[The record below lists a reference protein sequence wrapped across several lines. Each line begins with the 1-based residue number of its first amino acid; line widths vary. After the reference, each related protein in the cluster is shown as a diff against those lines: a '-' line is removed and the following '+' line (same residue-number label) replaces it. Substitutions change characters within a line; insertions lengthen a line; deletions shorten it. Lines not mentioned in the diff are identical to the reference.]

1 MPDPIPVEA
10 RKPFRV
16 LVTGSRAWTDEGVI
30 HDALSELLFR
40 HKAIVLVHGACPR
53 GADQIADQW
62 AALRNA
68 GEWTPVLVERH
79 PADWNGPAK
88 RGAGFARNAEM
99 VSLGADLALAF
110 IVDASRG
117 ASHTA
122 DLAEKAGIPTRRY
135 ERSSRADT

>member
-1 MPDPIPVEA
+1 MANPW
-10 RKPFRV
+10 RV
-16 LVTGSRAWTDEGVI
+16 LVTGSRTWDDEGVI
-30 HDALSELLFR
+30 HDALSGLLFR
-40 HKAIVLVHGACPR
+40 HKAIVLVHGGCPR
-53 GADQIADQW
+53 GADRIADQW
-62 AALRNA
+62 AAYRNA

-99 VSLGADLALAF
+99 VKLGADLCLAF

-117 ASHTA
+117 ATHTA

-135 ERSSRADT
+135 ERTSGA